1 VSRDRRHRPRKPPA
15 APSPERDELLR
26 ALGDAVRANQRGTD
40 VVDELVGQLLG
51 VNRTDG
57 RLLDILDQHGRMS
70 AGQLAQ
76 ASSLTSGAITTAID
90 RLERAGYAQ
99 RVADPSDRRRV
110 LVELTQRTRDLT
122 MELFGPMLE
131 MWRPLSDLYTD
142 DDLRLLIEFN
152 NNAAEIQ
159 ERHAE
164 LLLERLHPVSKPV
177 RDPPPTNDGLSPA

>member
-1 VSRDRRHRPRKPPA
+1 MSPSPS
-15 APSPERDELLR
+15 PSPERAELLR
-26 ALGDAVRANQRGTD
+26 ALGEAVRANQRGTD

-57 RLLDILDQHGRMS
+57 RLLDILEQHGRMS

-76 ASSLTSGAITTAID
+76 ASSLTSGAITTALD
-90 RLERAGYAQ
+90 RLEHAGYAQ

-122 MELFGPMLE
+122 IELFGPMLE
-131 MWRPLSDLYTD
+131 LFQPLSDLYTD
-142 DDLRLLIEFN
+142 EDLRLLIDFN
-152 NNAAEIQ
+152 RNAAEIQ

-164 LLLERLHPVSKPV
+164 LLRQRLNQASEQV
-177 RDPPPTNDGLSPA
+177 RDRAPADDGQPRT